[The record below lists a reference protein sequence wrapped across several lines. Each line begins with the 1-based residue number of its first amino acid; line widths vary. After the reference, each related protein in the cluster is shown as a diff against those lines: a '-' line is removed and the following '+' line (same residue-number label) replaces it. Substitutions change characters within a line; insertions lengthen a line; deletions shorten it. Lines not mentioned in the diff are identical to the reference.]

1 MSTILWLSWRARSRT
16 RPEDIRGRG
25 AAFGCAFCGLDLRQ
39 AVAFGLVGVTVG
51 ELFASNCGLGYMI
64 VRAAE
69 TYQTDIL
76 YAVVFLLAGL
86 GILLTA
92 AKLEADFSNGHP
104 PPLNRSRIEP
114 KVLGSQYDVLNGPCR
129 HIVSCKD
136 AIRVF

>member
-1 MSTILWLSWRARSRT
+1 MAVALPSAV
-16 RPEDIRGRG
+16 PFVVAG
-25 AAFGCAFCGLDLRQ
+25 LRQ

-51 ELFASNCGLGYMI
+51 ELFASNRGLGYMI

-86 GILLTA
+86 GILL
-92 AKLEADFSNGHP
+92 NGVLLQTRSSISAMASP
-104 PPLNRSRIEP
+104 AIVNRSRIEP
-114 KVLGSQYDVLNGPCR
+114 RVLGSQYLFVSNGPCR